1 MTPAALRHTCAE
13 PPRGPVALGEV
24 AGLEW
29 EGRWVVK
36 EVEGCE
42 AIIETRDRWILVE
55 IRGKWTLAV
64 PRLTCLALEEASEVC
79 TTPECTPTH
88 THTHTLSPICMLY
101 SDSALVHVDLRTRS
115 AVDIRYSNVRVG
127 FDYRP
132 GRAWRWTARHAWRAE
147 RPKRF

>member
-1 MTPAALRHTCAE
+1 M
-13 PPRGPVALGEV
+13 ALGEV

-79 TTPECTPTH
+79 TTPECTPAHTRTHAHTH
-88 THTHTLSPICMLY
+88 THTHT
-101 SDSALVHVDLRTRS
+101 HT
-115 AVDIRYSNVRVG
+115 
-127 FDYRP
+127 
-132 GRAWRWTARHAWRAE
+132 
-147 RPKRF
+147 